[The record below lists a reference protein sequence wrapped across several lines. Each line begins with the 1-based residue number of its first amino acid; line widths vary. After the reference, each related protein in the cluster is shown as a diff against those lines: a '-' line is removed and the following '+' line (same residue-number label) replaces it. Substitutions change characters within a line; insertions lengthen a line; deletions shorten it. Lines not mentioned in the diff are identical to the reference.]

1 MRWLCFTKKVM
12 RAMNNETLEVSPS
25 SKPGHVINAKGETIK
40 IPDFWELLE
49 PGDAALSRRIK
60 KDGPS
65 WTMKEKKGRRLFSK
79 GIWAPADRIA
89 ALRAE
94 LAQERLDPSYQK
106 KLDAGR
112 KRREKEQ
119 VAYAADFE
127 SSVQHYLSF
136 ASVYAELAAVMAKQI
151 ADHATPVGS
160 GTVAR
165 TKRIPIEQR
174 AEAATIAWMRHQTT
188 AYDDMHIPR
197 IKGQRREVRKQLAR
211 RSKQL
216 LNDYRNGA
224 ERPQNCPLAAALKLT
239 RDNLAVES

>member
-1 MRWLCFTKKVM
+1 MST
-12 RAMNNETLEVSPS
+12 ETLDVSPS
-25 SKPGHVINAKGETIK
+25 PKPRHVINAKGETLK
-40 IPDFWELLE
+40 VPDTWALLE

-60 KDGPS
+60 KDGPT

-94 LAQERLDPSYQK
+94 LEQERLDPSYQK

-112 KRREKEQ
+112 ARREKEQ

-127 SSVQHYLSF
+127 SAVRDYLSF
-136 ASVYAELAAVMAKQI
+136 APAYAALAVEMAKQI

-165 TKRIPIEQR
+165 TKRISIEQR

-188 AYDDMHIPR
+188 AYDDMVIPR
-197 IKGQRREVRKQLAR
+197 VKGQRREVRKQLAK

-216 LNDYRNGA
+216 LNDCRNGA
-224 ERPQNCPLAAALKLT
+224 ERPQNCPLAAALKT
-239 RDNLAVES
+239 D

>member
-1 MRWLCFTKKVM
+1 MST
-12 RAMNNETLEVSPS
+12 ETLDVTPS
-25 SKPGHVINAKGETIK
+25 SKPRHVVNARRVTIK
-40 IPDFWELLE
+40 VPDSWELLE

-89 ALRAE
+89 VLRAE
-94 LAQERLDPSYQK
+94 LEQERLDPAYQK

-112 KRREKEQ
+112 KRREREQ
-119 VAYAADFE
+119 LAYVADFE
-127 SSVQHYLSF
+127 HSVREYLSF
-136 ASVYAELAAVMAKQI
+136 APAYAALAKEMAKQI
-151 ADHATPVGS
+151 TEHATPVGS

-165 TKRIPIEQR
+165 TKRISIEQR

-188 AYDDMHIPR
+188 AYDDMVIPR
-197 IKGQRREVRKQLAR
+197 VKGQRREVRKQLAK

-224 ERPQNCPLAAALKLT
+224 ERPQNCPLASVVK
-239 RDNLAVES
+239 VHY

>member
-1 MRWLCFTKKVM
+1 MEPMST
-12 RAMNNETLEVSPS
+12 ETLDVSPA
-25 SKPGHVINAKGETIK
+25 SKPRHVVNAKGETIK
-40 IPDFWELLE
+40 VPDAWELLE

-79 GIWAPADRIA
+79 GIWAPAARIA
-89 ALRAE
+89 TLRVE
-94 LAQERLDPSYQK
+94 LEQERLAPSYQK

-119 VAYAADFE
+119 VAYASDFE
-127 SSVQHYLSF
+127 NSVRDYLSF
-136 ASVYAELAAVMAKQI
+136 APAYTALAATMAKQI
-151 ADHATPVGS
+151 AKHATPVGS

-165 TKRIPIEQR
+165 TKRISIEQR

-188 AYDDMHIPR
+188 AYDDMVIPR
-197 IKGQRREVRKQLAR
+197 IKGQRREVRKQLAK

-224 ERPQNCPLAAALKLT
+224 ERPQNCPLAAALKT
-239 RDNLAVES
+239 D

>member
-1 MRWLCFTKKVM
+1 MST
-12 RAMNNETLEVSPS
+12 ETLDVSPA
-25 SKPGHVINAKGETIK
+25 SKPRHVVNAKGETIK
-40 IPDFWELLE
+40 VPDTWALLE
-49 PGDAALSRRIK
+49 PGDASLSRRIK

-79 GIWAPADRIA
+79 GIWAPEDRIA
-89 ALRAE
+89 ALRADLE
-94 LAQERLDPSYQK
+94 QERLDPSYQK

-119 VAYAADFE
+119 VTYAADFE
-127 SSVQHYLSF
+127 SAVRDYLSF
-136 ASVYAELAAVMAKQI
+136 APAYTTLATDMAKQI

-165 TKRIPIEQR
+165 TKRISIEQR

-188 AYDDMHIPR
+188 AYDDMVIPR
-197 IKGQRREVRKQLAR
+197 VKGQRREVRKQLAK

-224 ERPQNCPLAAALKLT
+224 ERPQNCPLAAALKT
-239 RDNLAVES
+239 D

>member
-1 MRWLCFTKKVM
+1 
-12 RAMNNETLEVSPS
+12 LERERQ
-25 SKPGHVINAKGETIK
+25 N
-40 IPDFWELLE
+40 
-49 PGDAALSRRIK
+49 
-60 KDGPS
+60 
-65 WTMKEKKGRRLFSK
+65 
-79 GIWAPADRIA
+79 PA
-89 ALRAE
+89 
-94 LAQERLDPSYQK
+94 YQK

-127 SSVQHYLSF
+127 SSVRQFLSF
-136 ASVYAELAAVMAKQI
+136 APAYTALAEVMAKQI

-188 AYDDMHIPR
+188 AYDDMVIPR
-197 IKGQRREVRKQLAR
+197 VKGQRREVRKQLAK

-216 LNDYRNGA
+216 LNDYRNGTA
-224 ERPQNCPLAAALKLT
+224 RTQNCPLAAALKT
-239 RDNLAVES
+239 V

>member
-1 MRWLCFTKKVM
+1 MEPMST
-12 RAMNNETLEVSPS
+12 ETLDVTPS
-25 SKPGHVINAKGETIK
+25 SKSGHVVNTKGETIK
-40 IPDFWELLE
+40 VPDSWELLV

-79 GIWAPADRIA
+79 GIWAPAKRIA

-94 LAQERLDPSYQK
+94 LEQERLDPSYQK

-119 VAYAADFE
+119 VAYVADFE
-127 SSVQHYLSF
+127 SSVRDYLSF
-136 ASVYAELAAVMAKQI
+136 APAYAALAEVMAKQI
-151 ADHATPVGS
+151 TDHATPVGS

-165 TKRIPIEQR
+165 TKQISIEQR
-174 AEAATIAWMRHQTT
+174 AEAATIAWMRHQTS
-188 AYDDMHIPR
+188 AYDDMVIPR
-197 IKGQRREVRKQLAR
+197 VKGQRREVRKQLAK
-211 RSKQL
+211 RSRQL

-224 ERPQNCPLAAALKLT
+224 ETPQSCPLAAALKT
-239 RDNLAVES
+239 DQEPARE

>member
-1 MRWLCFTKKVM
+1 V
-12 RAMNNETLEVSPS
+12 
-25 SKPGHVINAKGETIK
+25 NAKGETIK
-40 IPDFWELLE
+40 VPDAWELLD

-60 KDGPS
+60 KDGPT

-94 LAQERLDPSYQK
+94 LEQERLDPSYRVAR
-106 KLDAGR
+106 DAGR
-112 KRREKEQ
+112 ARREKEQ

-127 SSVQHYLSF
+127 SSVRDYLSF
-136 ASVYAELAAVMAKQI
+136 APAYAALAVEMAKQI

-165 TKRIPIEQR
+165 TKRISIEQR

-188 AYDDMHIPR
+188 AYDDMVIPR
-197 IKGQRREVRKQLAR
+197 IKGQRREVRKQLAK

-224 ERPQNCPLAAALKLT
+224 ERPQNCPLAAALKA
-239 RDNLAVES
+239 N

>member
-1 MRWLCFTKKVM
+1 MLRRKLCSTKL
-12 RAMNNETLEVSPS
+12 AIESMNIETFEVSPS
-25 SKPGHVINAKGETIK
+25 SKPRHVVTAKGETIK
-40 IPDFWELLE
+40 IPDSWVLLE

-60 KDGPS
+60 KDGPT

-79 GIWAPADRIA
+79 GIWAPADRIE

-112 KRREKEQ
+112 KQRENEQ

-127 SSVQHYLSF
+127 SSVRHYLSF
-136 ASVYAELAAVMAKQI
+136 APAYTTLAASMAKQI

-165 TKRIPIEQR
+165 TKRISIEQR

-188 AYDDMHIPR
+188 AYDDMVIPR
-197 IKGQRREVRKQLAR
+197 IKGQRREVRKQLAM

-216 LNDYRNGA
+216 LNDYRSGA
-224 ERPQNCPLAAALKLT
+224 SRPQSCPLAAAVKV
-239 RDNLAVES
+239 D

>member
-1 MRWLCFTKKVM
+1 MTTM
-12 RAMNNETLEVSPS
+12 SIETLEVSPS
-25 SKPGHVINAKGETIK
+25 SKPGCVVNAEGETIK
-40 IPDFWELLE
+40 VPDSWILLE

-65 WTMKEKKGRRLFSK
+65 WTMKEKKGRRIFSK

-94 LAQERLDPSYQK
+94 LEQERLDPSYQK

-127 SSVQHYLSF
+127 RSVRDYLSF
-136 ASVYAELAAVMAKQI
+136 APAYAALAADLARQI

-165 TKRIPIEQR
+165 TKRISIEQR

-188 AYDDMHIPR
+188 AYDDMVIPR
-197 IKGQRREVRKQLAR
+197 IKGQRREVRKQLAK
-211 RSKQL
+211 RSRQL
-216 LNDYRNGA
+216 LNDYRNGT
-224 ERPQNCPLAAALKLT
+224 ERPQSCPIAAAINAKT
-239 RDNLAVES
+239 

>member
-1 MRWLCFTKKVM
+1 MSI
-12 RAMNNETLEVSPS
+12 ETLDVSPS
-25 SKPGHVINAKGETIK
+25 SKPRHVVNAKGETLK
-40 IPDFWELLE
+40 VPESWQLLE

-60 KDGPS
+60 KDGPT

-79 GIWAPADRIA
+79 GIWAPADRIS

-94 LAQERLDPSYQK
+94 LEQERQDPSYQK

-112 KRREKEQ
+112 ARREKEQ
-119 VAYAADFE
+119 VAYAVDFE
-127 SSVQHYLSF
+127 SSVRNYLSF
-136 ASVYAELAAVMAKQI
+136 APAYAALAAEMAKQI
-151 ADHATPVGS
+151 AEHATPVGS

-165 TKRIPIEQR
+165 TKRISIEQR

-188 AYDDMHIPR
+188 AYDDTVIPR
-197 IKGQRREVRKQLAR
+197 VKGQRREVRKQLAK

-224 ERPQNCPLAAALKLT
+224 ERPQSCPLAAALKT
-239 RDNLAVES
+239 D

>member
-1 MRWLCFTKKVM
+1 MST
-12 RAMNNETLEVSPS
+12 ETLEVSPS
-25 SKPGHVINAKGETIK
+25 STPRHVVNTKGETLK
-40 IPDFWELLE
+40 VPESWELLE

-60 KDGPS
+60 KDGPT

-94 LAQERLDPSYQK
+94 LEQERLDPSYQK

-127 SSVQHYLSF
+127 SSVFEYLSF
-136 ASVYAELAAVMAKQI
+136 APAYLALAKEMAKQI
-151 ADHATPVGS
+151 AEHATPVGS

-165 TKRIPIEQR
+165 TKRISIEQR

-188 AYDDMHIPR
+188 AYDDMVIPR
-197 IKGQRREVRKQLAR
+197 IKGQRREVRKQLAK

-224 ERPQNCPLAAALKLT
+224 ERPQNCPLSAALK
-239 RDNLAVES
+239 VV

>member
-1 MRWLCFTKKVM
+1 MST
-12 RAMNNETLEVSPS
+12 ETLEVSPS
-25 SKPGHVINAKGETIK
+25 SKPRHVVDAKGETLK
-40 IPDFWELLE
+40 VPDPWELLE

-60 KDGPS
+60 KDGPT
-65 WTMKEKKGRRLFSK
+65 WTVKEKKGRRLFSK

-94 LAQERLDPSYQK
+94 LEQERLNPSYQK

-127 SSVQHYLSF
+127 SSVRDYLSF
-136 ASVYAELAAVMAKQI
+136 APAYAALAVEMAKQI

-165 TKRIPIEQR
+165 TKRISIEQR

-188 AYDDMHIPR
+188 AYDDMVIPR
-197 IKGQRREVRKQLAR
+197 VKGQRREVRKQLAK

-216 LNDYRNGA
+216 LNDYRNGT
-224 ERPQNCPLAAALKLT
+224 ERPQNCPLAVALKT
-239 RDNLAVES
+239 D

>member
-1 MRWLCFTKKVM
+1 MST
-12 RAMNNETLEVSPS
+12 ETLDVSPS
-25 SKPGHVINAKGETIK
+25 PKPRHVINAKGETIK
-40 IPDFWELLE
+40 VPDTWELLE

-60 KDGPS
+60 KDGPT

-79 GIWAPADRIA
+79 GIWVPADRIA

-94 LAQERLDPSYQK
+94 LEQERLDPSYQK
-106 KLDAGR
+106 KLDASR
-112 KRREKEQ
+112 ARREKEQ

-127 SSVQHYLSF
+127 SSVRDYLSF
-136 ASVYAELAAVMAKQI
+136 APAYATLAVEMAKQI

-165 TKRIPIEQR
+165 TKRISIEQR

-188 AYDDMHIPR
+188 AYDDMVIPR
-197 IKGQRREVRKQLAR
+197 VKGQRREVRKQLAK

-224 ERPQNCPLAAALKLT
+224 ERPQNCPLAAALKT
-239 RDNLAVES
+239 D

>member
-1 MRWLCFTKKVM
+1 MSF
-12 RAMNNETLEVSPS
+12 ETLDVRPS
-25 SKPGHVINAKGETIK
+25 SKPGHVVNDKGDMLK
-40 IPDFWELLE
+40 VPDTWALLK

-65 WTMKEKKGRRLFSK
+65 WTMKEKKGRRLFTK

-94 LAQERLDPSYQK
+94 LEQERLDPSYQK

-112 KRREKEQ
+112 KRREREQ
-119 VAYAADFE
+119 IVYASDFERSVRDFLSFAPAYAA
-127 SSVQHYLSF
+127 
-136 ASVYAELAAVMAKQI
+136 LAAVMAKQI

-165 TKRIPIEQR
+165 TKLISIEQR

-197 IKGQRREVRKQLAR
+197 VKGQRREVRKQLAK
-211 RSKQL
+211 RSRQL
-216 LNDYRNGA
+216 LNDYRNGN
-224 ERPQNCPLAAALKLT
+224 ERPQNCPLAAALKA
-239 RDNLAVES
+239 DIA

>member
-1 MRWLCFTKKVM
+1 MKE
-12 RAMNNETLEVSPS
+12 AMSNETLEVSPAAE
-25 SKPGHVINAKGETIK
+25 PRHVVNHKGETIK
-40 IPDFWELLE
+40 VPDTWELLE

-60 KDGPS
+60 KDGPT

-94 LAQERLDPSYQK
+94 LEQERLDPAYQK

-119 VAYAADFE
+119 VAYAEDFE
-127 SSVQHYLSF
+127 SSVLQYLSF
-136 ASVYAELAAVMAKQI
+136 APAYAELAAEMAKQI
-151 ADHATPVGS
+151 AAHATPVGS

-165 TKRIPIEQR
+165 TKRLSIEQR

-197 IKGQRREVRKQLAR
+197 IKGQRREVRRQLAK

-216 LNDYRNGA
+216 LNDYRCGA
-224 ERPQNCPLAAALKLT
+224 PRPQSCPLAAAFKT
-239 RDNLAVES
+239 N

>member
-1 MRWLCFTKKVM
+1 MAHALAVFYKTIVM
-12 RAMNNETLEVSPS
+12 GSMSTETLDVTPS
-25 SKPGHVINAKGETIK
+25 SKPGHVVNAKGETIK
-40 IPDFWELLE
+40 VPGSWVLLE

-89 ALRAE
+89 ALRADLE
-94 LAQERLDPSYQK
+94 QERLDPSYQK

-119 VAYAADFE
+119 VVYAADFE
-127 SSVQHYLSF
+127 SSVRDYLSF
-136 ASVYAELAAVMAKQI
+136 APAYSALAVDMAKQI

-165 TKRIPIEQR
+165 TKQIPIEQR

-188 AYDDMHIPR
+188 AYDDMIIPR
-197 IKGQRREVRKQLAR
+197 VKGQRREVRKKLAK

-224 ERPQNCPLAAALKLT
+224 ERPQSCPLAAALKT
-239 RDNLAVES
+239 A